1 MVTGKDAN
9 LTVDGISLTSASN
22 TVADM
27 IPGITIQLLSPSA
40 TESDG
45 SLEQVQVVIA
55 NYNTS
60 VVSSFE
66 TLVSDYNALVSAVS
80 AQEGNTS
87 SGTAEPLF
95 GSPTLSLL
103 QQQLMSGINATNP
116 NGYLT
121 AVTDNT
127 NPTLSGSMVITLG
140 NGMTDTVVIGAGTN
154 TASTIY
160 TGSSS
165 GYNTLSGLASAINA
179 AISST
184 TLSYTDAGTTGTTT
198 PDSGTLTAN
207 STAGLSGSIAITVG
221 SGTTETIVIGA
232 EPSSGA
238 AANTIYTGSG
248 VNTLSGLASTINAD
262 TSLGFTAAVVT
273 TDGVATLTLTS
284 GTNDSSGALTVTP
297 SLVAAGLGVAANVV
311 TSNGSSTLTLTSA
324 IAGSRGA
331 LTVNSTVEA
340 TSDTALSA
348 SITAGTAASGSTSA
362 TASTATLSTI
372 SSGSDVLSGSISI
385 QVGNNAAQTITIG
398 TSSNTLTTL
407 AAAITNAGAG
417 VTASVVYDSN
427 GAHLLLTSGTTG
439 TGADLTVTSNILDT
453 NEINT
458 AKLSYTKSSDINS
471 MTSLGI
477 SVNNDGTLSLNETSL
492 NSVLNS
498 DYSGVLGFFQNAN
511 SWGLSFSHILT
522 NSGTSSTK
530 GILALNL
537 TSNSSIESKLNA
549 QISKEDLLIS
559 AQQVS
564 LTTELNTANQ
574 IMQAIPSELN
584 AINELYSAITGYNKN
599 S

>member
-1 MVTGKDAN
+1 
-9 LTVDGISLTSASN
+9 
-22 TVADM
+22 
-27 IPGITIQLLSPSA
+27 
-40 TESDG
+40 
-45 SLEQVQVVIA
+45 
-55 NYNTS
+55 
-60 VVSSFE
+60 
-66 TLVSDYNALVSAVS
+66 
-80 AQEGNTS
+80 
-87 SGTAEPLF
+87 
-95 GSPTLSLL
+95 
-103 QQQLMSGINATNP
+103 
-116 NGYLT
+116 
-121 AVTDNT
+121 
-127 NPTLSGSMVITLG
+127 
-140 NGMTDTVVIGAGTN
+140 
-154 TASTIY
+154 
-160 TGSSS
+160 
-165 GYNTLSGLASAINA
+165 
-179 AISST
+179 
-184 TLSYTDAGTTGTTT
+184 
-198 PDSGTLTAN
+198 
-207 STAGLSGSIAITVG
+207 VG